1 MKNEFVKMKYDF
13 MHNPYLEQSLV
24 LKNVVLMKFLKKY
37 KTLRKY
43 KTRRKEKI
51 DKIPFNI

>member
-24 LKNVVLMKFLKKY
+24 LKNVVLMKFIKNF
-37 KTLRKY
+37 
-43 KTRRKEKI
+43 KTRR
-51 DKIPFNI
+51 N